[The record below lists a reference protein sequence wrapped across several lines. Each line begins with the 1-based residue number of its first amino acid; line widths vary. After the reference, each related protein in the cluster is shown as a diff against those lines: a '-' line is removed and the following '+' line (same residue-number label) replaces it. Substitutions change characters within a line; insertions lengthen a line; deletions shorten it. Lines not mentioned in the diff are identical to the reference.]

1 MNKFLS
7 KFLRLYIS
15 LSSNPIKITRI
26 WKKLGVDIGEGTYI
40 YRNVV
45 LSTGENE
52 RITIGKNCVLTGC
65 TVLAHDAS
73 TNRLLGLKYGE
84 PSISRPVTIEDE
96 CFIGYGAIILM
107 GVTIGKG
114 SIIGAGAVVTKD
126 VPPNSVVAGNPAKII
141 MSTFELLERRKQ
153 EILLDP
159 SILPHNLVRK
169 S

>member
-1 MNKFLS
+1 MNKLIS

-15 LSSNPIKITRI
+15 LSSNPINVTRI
-26 WKKLGVDIGEGTYI
+26 WKKLGVNIGEGTYI

-65 TVLAHDAS
+65 TILAHDAS
-73 TNRLLGLKYGE
+73 TNRLLGLQYGE
-84 PSISRPVTIEDE
+84 PSISKPVIIEDE

-114 SIIGAGAVVTKD
+114 SIVGAGAIVTQN

-141 MSTFELLERRKQ
+141 MSTFELVERRRM
-153 EILLDP
+153 EIALDP
-159 SILPHNLVRK
+159 SILPRNPIK
-169 S
+169 KI